1 MNSDRLRQQIQF
13 ILEIDKLKSV
23 LRRSYL
29 LNPERRENSAEH
41 SWHVAVMAVLLAEY
55 AAEPVDL
62 PRLLKMLLIHDMVE
76 IDAGD
81 TFAYDP
87 VGARDQAERERRAAE
102 RLFKLLP
109 PDQAGELRGLWD
121 EFEAHATPEAKF
133 ARALDHLMPLLHNYY
148 TQGKSWQ
155 EHGVS
160 SAQVLSYNADIED
173 GSARLW
179 ELAQSLIADAVARG
193 YLVP

>member
-1 MNSDRLRQQIQF
+1 MSSDRLRQQIQF

-23 LRRSYL
+23 VRRSYL

-62 PRLLKMLLIHDMVE
+62 PRVLKMLLVHDMVE

-87 VGARDQAERERRAAE
+87 AGARDQAERERRAAE

-109 PDQAGELRGLWD
+109 SDQAGELRGLWD
-121 EFEAHATPEAKF
+121 EFEAQVTPEAKF
-133 ARALDHLMPLLHNYY
+133 ARAVDHLMPLLHNYY

-155 EHGVS
+155 EHGVN

-179 ELAQSLIADAVARG
+179 ELAQSLITDAVAKG
-193 YLVP
+193 YLAP

>member
-1 MNSDRLRQQIQF
+1 MSPDRLQQQIQF

-55 AAEPVDL
+55 VSEPVDL
-62 PRLLKMLLIHDMVE
+62 PRVLKMLLVHDMVE

-87 VGARDQAERERRAAE
+87 AGARDQAERERRAAE

-121 EFEAHATPEAKF
+121 EFEAHVTLEAKF
-133 ARALDHLMPLLHNYY
+133 ARAVDHLMPLLHNYY

-173 GSARLW
+173 GSAKLW
-179 ELAQSLIADAVARG
+179 ELAQSLITDAVARG
-193 YLVP
+193 YLAP